1 MHWSAS
7 HRHARHFAIGPRIV
21 HGAWEKTGLVI
32 FGSFKTKQ
40 RKVNRAGNGSQEDG
54 GSKLKS
60 KDELAESTCGRLVIV
75 YGVSRASCRVASRFW
90 TTRFRHTTL
99 TQSD

>member
-7 HRHARHFAIGPRIV
+7 HRHARYFAIGPRIV

-32 FGSFKTKQ
+32 FGSVKTKQ

-54 GSKLKS
+54 GLKLKS
-60 KDELAESTCGRLVIV
+60 KDELAGSTRRRLVIV
-75 YGVSRASCRVASRFW
+75 NRASREFSSRRVEIV
-90 TTRFRHTTL
+90 HYEI
-99 TQSD
+99 